1 MQLEIRSNKSTND
14 LENIM
19 TDTSLTQKH
28 FHILCLIFN

>member
-19 TDTSLTQKH
+19 TDTHLKQKH
-28 FHILCLIFN
+28 FYILCLIFN